1 MNFKKALA
9 TVGATAGFL
18 TAGAVAANAD
28 QVTVQAGDTVS
39 KIAVEHNTTVEQ
51 IRVLNNLADVNLIY
65 VGQILEVGENGQAQ
79 VQTQTQN
86 QAQTQV
92 APAAQS
98 ASQAVASYNAG
109 YQNVTA
115 NNSYNNS
122 YYGGASA
129 AASTQGQSQA
139 QGANNNYQAASLGGS
154 EDEARAWIAN
164 KESGGSYTARNGQ
177 YIGKY
182 QLSSSYLNGDYSA
195 ANQERVAQQYVQQR
209 YGSWQG
215 AKAFWQANGW
225 Y

>member
-1 MNFKKALA
+1 MKLKKALA
-9 TVGATAGFL
+9 TVGAAAGFL

-39 KIAVEHNTTVEQ
+39 KIALEHNTTVEQ

-65 VGQILEVGENGQAQ
+65 VGQILEVGENG
-79 VQTQTQN
+79 QTQTQN

-115 NNSYNNS
+115 NNSYNNNTNNNYS
-122 YYGGASA
+122 YNAGTTTQPA
-129 AASTQGQSQA
+129 A
-139 QGANNNYQAASLGGS
+139 ANNNYQAASLGGS

-215 AKAFWQANGW
+215 AKSFWQSHGW

>member
-39 KIAVEHNTTVEQ
+39 KIALEHNTTVEQ

-79 VQTQTQN
+79 VQTQTQ
-86 QAQTQV
+86 V

-115 NNSYNNS
+115 NNSYKNS

-129 AASTQGQSQA
+129 ATSTQGQSQPA
-139 QGANNNYQAASLGGS
+139 AANNNYQAASLGGS

-215 AKAFWQANGW
+215 AKSFWQSHGW